1 MKKNEELLLEKFN
14 GMLRQCPVIAILR
27 GVLPTD
33 ALRICEILTGSGIR
47 LIEIPLNSPDAFE
60 SIRLASEGVGAKA
73 LIGAGT
79 VLTKDD
85 VVGVAA
91 SGGKFII
98 SPNTNAKVIK
108 KTKKLGLIS
117 MPGFLTPTEAF
128 CAIDEGADFLKCF
141 PAGSMGVNYL
151 KDLKAVIKKPIVSVG
166 GIGNS
171 NINDFLS
178 VSVAVGIGSSLF
190 KPGKSDDAIRKDAEL
205 LMEEIKKVKRD

>member
-1 MKKNEELLLEKFN
+1 MKEKGDILLEKFN
-14 GMLRQCPVIAILR
+14 ETLSQCPVIAILR
-27 GVLPTD
+27 GILPAD
-33 ALRICEILTGSGIR
+33 ALRICEILIESGIK
-47 LIEIPLNSPDAFE
+47 LIEVPLNSPDVLE
-60 SIRLASEGVGAKA
+60 SIKIASEGVGSKC

-85 VVGVAA
+85 VSDVAA
-91 SGGKFII
+91 AGGKFII
-98 SPNTNAKVIK
+98 SPNTNLKVIK
-108 KTKKLGLIS
+108 KTKKLGLVS

-128 CAIDEGADFLKCF
+128 SAMDEGADFLKCF

-166 GIGNS
+166 GIGIS

-190 KPGKSDDAIRKDAEL
+190 KPGKSDDAIRKDAIQ
-205 LMEEIKKVKRD
+205 LMDEIRKGKRD